1 MNISLQETTKQ
12 QIIENFRLHENDTAS
27 PEVQVALLTREI
39 LILTEHLKVHKKDKH
54 SKLGLYKKV
63 SYRASLLNYLK
74 NKNEERYF
82 ELIARLGLRK

>member
-1 MNISLQETTKQ
+1 MNIQETSKQ
-12 QIIENFRLHENDTAS
+12 QLIENFRLHESDTAS
-27 PEVQVALLTREI
+27 PEVQVALLTRDI

-82 ELIARLGLRK
+82 ELIKKLGLRK